1 MHSAL
6 KLFASLIVTYPESA
20 EAGDTKK
27 KINKMMT
34 SRKLFKKAYDLQY
47 KVEDFKGALSLYEAL
62 LFIFPDVSQ
71 IKQEA

>member
-1 MHSAL
+1 
-6 KLFASLIVTYPESA
+6 
-20 EAGDTKK
+20 
-27 KINKMMT
+27 MT
-34 SRKLFKKAYDLQY
+34 SRKLFEKAYDLQY

>member
-1 MHSAL
+1 
-6 KLFASLIVTYPESA
+6 VTYPESA

-47 KVEDFKGALSLYEAL
+47 KVEDFKGALSL
-62 LFIFPDVSQ
+62 I
-71 IKQEA
+71 